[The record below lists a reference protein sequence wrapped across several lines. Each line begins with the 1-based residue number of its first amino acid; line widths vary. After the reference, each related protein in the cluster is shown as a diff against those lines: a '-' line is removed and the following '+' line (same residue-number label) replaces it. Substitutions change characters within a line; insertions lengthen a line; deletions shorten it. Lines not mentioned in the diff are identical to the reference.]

1 MEPRAHHVLIGLF
14 TLVVCTAAVLFALW
28 LAKSQNDNEV
38 RTYTVVFNEAV
49 RGLSKGSAVQ
59 YNGIRIGDV
68 ISLELDPA
76 DLSSVRARIRIDGK
90 IPVTQDTQARLV
102 LTGITGVSVIE
113 LSGGTP
119 GSPLLTAPA
128 GGGDPIIVAS
138 KSPLGQLLAGGDN
151 LMTNITELISNAKN
165 VLSPENAKNLGK
177 TLEHLERLTG
187 EFAEQRNDIRG
198 LMASLT
204 QLSES
209 ATQAFGGAATLMDNS
224 NALLSKQGAAT
235 LEHAQKAMASLDKA
249 SASLARLFEDNQAA
263 VGQGAD
269 GLSQLG
275 PTLQALRETLS
286 AIQTV
291 ARKLDDN
298 PANYLLGRE
307 KIQEFQ
313 P

>member
-28 LAKSQNDNEV
+28 LAKSKNESDV
-38 RTYTVVFNEAV
+38 RNYTVVFNEAV

-68 ISLELDPA
+68 ISLGLDPA
-76 DLSSVRARIRIDGK
+76 DLSAVRARIRIDGN
-90 IPVTQDTQARLV
+90 IPVTQDTRARLV

-128 GGGDPIIVAS
+128 GSDPIIVAS
-138 KSPLGQLLAGGDN
+138 KSPLSQLLAGGDD
-151 LMTNITELISNAKN
+151 LMTNISELISNAKHI
-165 VLSPENAKNLGK
+165 LSPENAQNLSK
-177 TLEHLERLTG
+177 TLEHLEQVMG
-187 EFAEQRNDIRG
+187 AFAEQRNDMQG

-204 QLSES
+204 QVTES
-209 ATQAFGGAATLMDNS
+209 ATQAFGRAATLMDNS
-224 NALLSKQGAAT
+224 NALVSKQGVAT
-235 LEHAQKAMASLDKA
+235 LEHAQRAMASLDKT
-249 SASLARLFEDNQAA
+249 SASLARLIEDNQAA

-275 PTLQALRETLS
+275 PTLQALRETLG

-291 ARKLDDN
+291 TRKLDDN

>member
-28 LAKSQNDNEV
+28 LAKSQNESDV

-68 ISLELDPA
+68 ISLGLDPT
-76 DLSSVRARIRIDGK
+76 DLSSVRARIRIDSK
-90 IPVTQDTQARLV
+90 IPVTQDTRARLV

-128 GGGDPIIVAS
+128 GGDPVIIAS
-138 KSPLGQLLAGGDN
+138 KSPLSQLLAGGDD
-151 LMTNITELISNAKN
+151 LMTNISELISNAKN
-165 VLSPENAKNLGK
+165 VLSPENTKNLSK
-177 TLEHLERLTG
+177 TLEHLEQVMGT
-187 EFAEQRNDIRG
+187 FAEQRNDMKS

-204 QLSES
+204 QVAGS
-209 ATQAFGGAATLMDNS
+209 ATQAFDQAATLLDNS
-224 NALLSKQGAAT
+224 NALISKQGVAT
-235 LEHAQKAMASLDKA
+235 LDHAQKAMASLDKT
-249 SASLARLFEDNQAA
+249 STSLARLIEDNQAA